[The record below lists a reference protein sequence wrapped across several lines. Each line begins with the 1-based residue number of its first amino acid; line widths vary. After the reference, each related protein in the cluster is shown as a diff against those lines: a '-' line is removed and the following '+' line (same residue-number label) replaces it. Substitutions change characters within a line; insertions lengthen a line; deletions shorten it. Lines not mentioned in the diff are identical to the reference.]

1 MLNLTSSDKT
11 PERRGSTLTGTVQ
24 CQELMY

>member
-11 PERRGSTLTGTVQ
+11 PEGRGSTLSGTVQ